1 MAFINEEQVVTY
13 SYSFNLVEL
22 KVGDCYT
29 LRVKNLQTGKSETT
43 NALLVMKCKN
53 ELKFITVT
61 EHTDYKGHRGLL
73 NLLDFEHVKQYKI
86 GSWTW
91 KDSNYFVWDI
101 SIEDVVR
108 GGPDYEKHA
117 DAVGYRVIIEPYEK
131 LKG

>member
-29 LRVKNLQTGKSETT
+29 LRVKNLQTGKSEST
-43 NALLVMKCKN
+43 NALLVRKCKN

-61 EHTDYKGHRGLL
+61 EHPDYKGYRELFD
-73 NLLDFEHVKQYKI
+73 LLDFEQVKQYKI

-91 KDSNYFVWDI
+91 KDLTYFEWNI

-108 GGPDYEKHA
+108 GGPDCEKHA
-117 DAVGYRVIIEPYEK
+117 DAMGYRVIIEPYEK